1 ETSFEVQLY
10 IYDLSRG
17 LAKSLTPL
25 FLGKQIPGIW
35 HTSIVAYGR
44 EYFFGS
50 MGIESC
56 GAGQTV
62 LHDPDQI
69 LTLGHTELPYSLF
82 LEYIFALGESS
93 YKPQTYDLFKHNCNN
108 FTQEVATFLTGKSIP
123 QEILDLPEEF
133 LNTAPHLCFPV
144 YTMSDMHSYRQ
155 HWAFVRIPSSSPI
168 LRPGRTSV
176 TNGKSE
182 VSALREYIK
191 KNERRLRRCRH
202 NNVRQSDPKPT
213 DSLSPEAPR
222 PRNPA
227 PAPRM
232 SSESA
237 TEALPDQR
245 ASPSPDRTPRPNGGT
260 HDSDGEAEE
269 RPAPVRKSRRY
280 SDPPVFY
287 SDVNVSSRRSCLE
300 DSLGDKLNE
309 AEQAAL
315 RELHEYLVTEN
326 GAWALGT
333 AQLDLFGRLFTDASL
348 PVTVRLALLRVL
360 QAAALK
366 EDVILFLHQDRKS
379 HCIMSYV
386 YRIETL
392 SPEEQDEVLKLLCN
406 MCSNVSSYD
415 WLLYISEWSE
425 EGGQSCNNA
434 RSTVRAAVHGL
445 LTDRP
450 VAQERSAGLM
460 FNLALKEQ
468 LFDDTAAEL
477 STAILQY
484 LHGDIKEEQAFHC
497 LTALLRF
504 LSISYNDVPA
514 LIQML
519 GPDLKKFSGLSERVG
534 KLVDEIQQKLSASPS
549 A

>member
-1 ETSFEVQLY
+1 MDLEDIENSSNVQAETSFEVQLY

-133 LNTAPHLCFPV
+133 LNTPLGSSLQGYFSNLSLRGETARGLSFGGGAPADFIP
-144 YTMSDMHSYRQ
+144 
-155 HWAFVRIPSSSPI
+155 FEPSS
-168 LRPGRTSV
+168 
-176 TNGKSE
+176 
-182 VSALREYIK
+182 
-191 KNERRLRRCRH
+191 ERRAR
-202 NNVRQSDPKPT
+202 N
-213 DSLSPEAPR
+213 SLSPEAPR

-287 SDVNVSSRRSCLE
+287 SDVNGAAALKELE

-333 AQLDLFGRLFTDASL
+333 AQLDLFGRLFTDSSL

-519 GPDLKKFSGLSERVG
+519 GPDLNKFSGLSERVG
-534 KLVDEIQQKLSASPS
+534 KLVDEIQQKLSATAS

>member
-1 ETSFEVQLY
+1 MDLEDIENSSNVEAETSFEVQLY

-133 LNTAPHLCFPV
+133 LNTPLGSSLQGYFSNLSLRGETARGLSFGGGAPADFIP
-144 YTMSDMHSYRQ
+144 
-155 HWAFVRIPSSSPI
+155 FEPSS
-168 LRPGRTSV
+168 
-176 TNGKSE
+176 
-182 VSALREYIK
+182 
-191 KNERRLRRCRH
+191 ERRAR
-202 NNVRQSDPKPT
+202 N
-213 DSLSPEAPR
+213 SLSPEAPR
-222 PRNPA
+222 PRNSA

-237 TEALPDQR
+237 VEAPPEQR
-245 ASPSPDRTPRPNGGT
+245 ASPSPDRTPRPNAG
-260 HDSDGEAEE
+260 SDGSNGEVEE

-280 SDPPVFY
+280 SDPPVY
-287 SDVNVSSRRSCLE
+287 YADVNGAAALKELE
-300 DSLGDKLNE
+300 ELLGDKLNE

-333 AQLDLFGRLFTDASL
+333 AQLDLFGELFTDASL

-392 SPEEQDEVLKLLCN
+392 SPDEQDEVLKLLCN

-425 EGGQSCNNA
+425 ESGQSCNNA

-450 VAQERSAGLM
+450 LAQERSAGLM
-460 FNLALKEQ
+460 FNLALKEARRFPPYMLPRCD

-484 LHGDIKEEQAFHC
+484 LHGDIKEEQAFYC

-514 LIQML
+514 LVQML
-519 GPDLKKFSGLSERVG
+519 GPDLKKFSGLSDRVG
-534 KLVDEIQQKLSASPS
+534 KLVDAIQQKLSTPAS

>member
-1 ETSFEVQLY
+1 MDLEDIENSSNVQAETSFEVQLY

-56 GAGQTV
+56 GA
-62 LHDPDQI
+62 
-69 LTLGHTELPYSLF
+69 
-82 LEYIFALGESS
+82 AA
-93 YKPQTYDLFKHNCNN
+93 DLRPVKHNCNN
-108 FTQEVATFLTGKSIP
+108 FTQEVAHSLTGKSIP
-123 QEILDLPEEF
+123 QEIWTCPRSSSTRE
-133 LNTAPHLCFPV
+133 FPV
-144 YTMSDMHSYRQ
+144 ESPSPPLGSSLQGYFSNLSLRGETARGLSFGGGAPAD
-155 HWAFVRIPSSSPI
+155 FIPFEPSS
-168 LRPGRTSV
+168 
-176 TNGKSE
+176 
-182 VSALREYIK
+182 
-191 KNERRLRRCRH
+191 ERRAR
-202 NNVRQSDPKPT
+202 N
-213 DSLSPEAPR
+213 SLSPEAPH

-287 SDVNVSSRRSCLE
+287 SDVNGAAALKELE

-484 LHGDIKEEQAFHC
+484 LHGDIKEEQDFLAKEHFARLESRCREQNQRCKGRQRANATDDDRATEAKRKREARRRLHS
-497 LTALLRF
+497 TRAEQFPGAMARF
-504 LSISYNDVPA
+504 RREFVENPFGVTCAVCDRLWFARD
-514 LIQML
+514 
-519 GPDLKKFSGLSERVG
+519 
-534 KLVDEIQQKLSASPS
+534 
-549 A
+549 